1 MRGWLRDTAGGLPAT
16 YWYLWTGILINRVGG
31 FAVLFLSL
39 YLTAQRG
46 AGTAQAGL
54 IVGTYGIGGILGTL
68 AGGVLTDRWGRR
80 RTLLLSHFI
89 VAATLAGL
97 ALSPDL
103 RVIAALCLLLGL
115 FQSMPQPAF
124 VAAIIDVVPVER
136 RSRAF
141 NLQFWAF
148 NLGMALASL
157 IAGVLATWS
166 YVGLFLIDAASTLAT
181 ALLIAWKIPETLPRR
196 TTSAAGHATAEV
208 PPAKT
213 ESAPFP
219 PAETESAP
227 FLPAETESAP
237 FPPRP
242 SEPGRGRPRG
252 LGVVLT
258 DRIFLVFV
266 GLTVLQALIYTQA
279 STIVPLA
286 MQDDHLS
293 PSAYGVV
300 VSLGAALIVV
310 GQLFV
315 PRIIDGHRKHRILAA
330 ALLVNGLGFAVL
342 ALADHL
348 PLYLL
353 AAVIW
358 TIGGMLAAP
367 PNAEINSELAPLQL
381 RGRYQAVFFLAFPA
395 ASFLAPALGGAGL
408 QYLGDAHWLLVGTL
422 GAIAAALHLLAG
434 PARERRVAAIRS
446 QTAETVTTS

>member
-1 MRGWLRDTAGGLPAT
+1 VRGWFRDTAGGLPAT

-54 IVGTYGIGGILGTL
+54 IVGTYGIGGIVGTL

-80 RTLLLSHFI
+80 ATLLVSHFI
-89 VAATLAGL
+89 VVAALTGL
-97 ALSPDL
+97 AVSANLA
-103 RVIAALCLLLGL
+103 VIAALCLLLGV

-148 NLGMALASL
+148 NLGMAGASL

-166 YVGLFLIDAASTLAT
+166 YVGLFLIDAASTLIT
-181 ALLIAWKIPETLPRR
+181 ALLIAWKVPETLRR
-196 TTSAAGHATAEV
+196 
-208 PPAKT
+208 
-213 ESAPFP
+213 
-219 PAETESAP
+219 
-227 FLPAETESAP
+227 
-237 FPPRP
+237 RQ
-242 SEPGRGRPRG
+242 EPGPRTRG

-258 DRIFLVFV
+258 DRVFLVFV
-266 GLTVLQALIYTQA
+266 GLTLLQALIYTQA

-286 MQDDHLS
+286 MRDDGLS
-293 PSAYGVV
+293 PSAYGMVV
-300 VSLGAALIVV
+300 ALGAALIVV

-315 PRIIDGHRKHRILAA
+315 PRVIDRRRKHRVLAL

-342 ALADHL
+342 AVADRL
-348 PLYLL
+348 ELYLV

-358 TIGGMLAAP
+358 TVGSMLAAP
-367 PNAEINSELAPLQL
+367 PNAEINSELAPLEL

-408 QYLGDAHWLLVGTL
+408 QYLGDAHWLIVGAV
-422 GAIAAALHLLAG
+422 GAAAAALHLLAG
-434 PARERRVAAIRS
+434 PRRERRVAAIRD
-446 QTAETVTTS
+446 QTAETVSTP

>member
-97 ALSPDL
+97 ALTPDL
-103 RVIAALCLLLGL
+103 RVIATLCLLLGL

-124 VAAIIDVVPVER
+124 VAAIIDVVPAER

-181 ALLIAWKIPETLPRR
+181 ALLIAWKIPETLPRHR
-196 TTSAAGHATAEV
+196 APLTSSATDATSG
-208 PPAKT
+208 PST
-213 ESAPFP
+213 EPEPDSFP
-219 PAETESAP
+219 PG
-227 FLPAETESAP
+227 
-237 FPPRP
+237 P
-242 SEPGRGRPRG
+242 SKPGRERPRG

-315 PRIIDGHRKHRILAA
+315 PRIIDGHRKHRVLAV
-330 ALLVNGLGFAVL
+330 ALLVNGVGFAVL
-342 ALADHL
+342 SLADRL

-367 PNAEINSELAPLQL
+367 PNAEINSELAPLEL

-408 QYLGDAHWLLVGTL
+408 QYLGDAHWLIVGAV

-434 PARERRVAAIRS
+434 PTRERRVAAIRS
-446 QTAETVTTS
+446 QTAETVPTP

>member
-97 ALSPDL
+97 AFSPDL

-181 ALLIAWKIPETLPRR
+181 ALLIAWKIPETLPRHR
-196 TTSAAGHATAEV
+196 PAPASADIPAADAVDIPAAYAAGSSSR
-208 PPAKT
+208 P
-213 ESAPFP
+213 S
-219 PAETESAP
+219 
-227 FLPAETESAP
+227 
-237 FPPRP
+237 PPRP
-242 SEPGRGRPRG
+242 SKPERGRPRG

-258 DRIFLVFV
+258 DRIFLAFV

-315 PRIIDGHRKHRILAA
+315 PRVIDGHRKHRVLAA
-330 ALLVNGLGFAVL
+330 ALLINGIGFAVL
-342 ALADHL
+342 ALAEQL

-367 PNAEINSELAPLQL
+367 PNAEINSELAPLEL

-408 QYLGDAHWLLVGTL
+408 QYLGDAHWLIVGAL
-422 GAIAAALHLLAG
+422 GVAAAALHLAAG

-446 QTAETVTTS
+446 RTAQTVTTP